1 MIGLKE
7 AEVEQA
13 AVEWLAD
20 LGWRVAHGPD
30 IAPESPGAERADYG
44 QVVLE
49 RRLRDALAVLN
60 PSLPIDAHEDGLRKL
75 TRSGR
80 RAGSPECD
88 D

>member
-44 QVVLE
+44 QMVLE

-60 PSLPIDAHEDGLRKL
+60 PSLPIDALEDALRKL
-75 TRSGR
+75 TRPGHPD
-80 RAGSPECD
+80 GSPECD